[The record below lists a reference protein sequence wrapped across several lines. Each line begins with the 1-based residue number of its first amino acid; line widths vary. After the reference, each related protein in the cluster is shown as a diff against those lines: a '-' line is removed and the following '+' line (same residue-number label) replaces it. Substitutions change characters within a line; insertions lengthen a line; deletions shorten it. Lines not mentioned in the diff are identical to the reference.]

1 MCVCIAYS
9 KCVNYGGQLE
19 EHFPLCK
26 SGVVR
31 FLPSLWIISDEL
43 QHGVREADL
52 GWNHRSTLS
61 LR

>member
-1 MCVCIAYS
+1 MAYS

-19 EHFPLCK
+19 EQ
-26 SGVVR
+26 SSSMQVGVVG

-52 GWNHRSTLS
+52 GWNPRSTLS